1 MFFYKKKYFLFIHI
15 LSIIK
20 EVNGMLNFKNG
31 AKYLSLMLLGALATG
46 CYAAETKDVKQQTL
60 HLTKVSYLL
69 SIKLKVN
76 QMYLLFLWM
85 TLDMVN

>member
-1 MFFYKKKYFLFIHI
+1 
-15 LSIIK
+15 
-20 EVNGMLNFKNG
+20 MLNFKNG

-46 CYAAETKDVKQQTL
+46 CYAAETKDVKDKGTATNVAFNQSFVPTEY
-60 HLTKVSYLL
+60 K
-69 SIKLKVN
+69 KLKVN